1 MHCLHPPTPIGDQDR
16 ISPYHIKTISTRQVI
31 RIKKKYQLRDWL
43 LIQYQILQT
52 NIIEIVWQTV
62 RRINNGILDHV
73 LDCLEKSLYPNQT
86 FNYLCQN
93 IINWE
98 LKKWWDFIFLLCFT
112 SVKFFWLR
120 WCNLMHNL
128 ESEKRNDYLEKALKD
143 KSLILLPKK
152 LYKPYTFE
160 GKLMCSYTEIW
171 NKIMIESVFH
181 WLHPGIRKKIIGK

>member
-31 RIKKKYQLRDWL
+31 RIKKKYQLGDWL

-62 RRINNGILDHV
+62 RRINDGILDHV

-93 IINWE
+93 IIN
-98 LKKWWDFIFLLCFT
+98 
-112 SVKFFWLR
+112 
-120 WCNLMHNL
+120 
-128 ESEKRNDYLEKALKD
+128 
-143 KSLILLPKK
+143 
-152 LYKPYTFE
+152 
-160 GKLMCSYTEIW
+160 
-171 NKIMIESVFH
+171 
-181 WLHPGIRKKIIGK
+181 

>member
-1 MHCLHPPTPIGDQDR
+1 MHCLHPPTPIGDQGR

-31 RIKKKYQLRDWL
+31 RIKKKYQLGNWL

-86 FNYLCQN
+86 FNYLCKN

-128 ESEKRNDYLEKALKD
+128 ESVKWNDYLEKVLKD
-143 KSLILLPKK
+143 KSPIHLKENL
-152 LYKPYTFE
+152 
-160 GKLMCSYTEIW
+160 CANTEIW
-171 NKIMIESVFH
+171 NKIKIESVFH

>member
-31 RIKKKYQLRDWL
+31 RIKKRYQLGNWL

-62 RRINNGILDHV
+62 RRITDGILDHV

-112 SVKFFWLR
+112 SVKCFWLR

-128 ESEKRNDYLEKALKD
+128 ESEKWNDYLEKVLKD

-152 LYKPYTFE
+152 CTNPIHLKENLCVPIQKYETKLRLNLYFTGY
-160 GKLMCSYTEIW
+160 IQA
-171 NKIMIESVFH
+171 
-181 WLHPGIRKKIIGK
+181 